1 MADLKEIGRIL
12 GVLGGLIMVV
22 FGFIFAVN
30 NLIGEILDVSLLGFS
45 IVGNTLG
52 ESGWL
57 VTAAVMIVCGLIG
70 IYGYRELSGKKK
82 GALLLWGIIYV
93 IIGIV
98 GGSVGALLALIGGII
113 LILDYFI

>member
-12 GVLGGLIMVV
+12 GVLGGLLMVV
-22 FGFIFAVN
+22 FGVIFAVN
-30 NLIGEILDVSLLGFS
+30 NFIGEILDVSLLGFS

-52 ESGWL
+52 ESAWH

-70 IYGYRELSGKKK
+70 IYGYKELSGKKK
-82 GALLLWGIIYV
+82 SGLLLWGLIYL